1 MPGHYVRVQPSGSKS
16 FVAVALDP
24 AGKQIWATLGSAS
37 HLSIDDAREKARAAI
52 AAIKAGEDRDGPQR
66 FASVAENWFQRHV
79 EAKGLRSKIET
90 RRYLDK
96 YILPA
101 WGGRDFTSIRRG
113 DVAKL
118 LDEIED
124 TAGPVAADNAL
135 KRVSTVCSW
144 YAARHEDYASPVI
157 KGMKRSST
165 KERARD
171 RILSDDEIRAV
182 WKVAEANGSFGA
194 LVRLLLLTAQRREK
208 VAAMRWQD
216 ISLDGTWAIPAEDRE
231 KGNAGELVLPEAALA
246 IIRQQPRFAENPH
259 VFAGR
264 GGSHLSGYS
273 KSKVSL
279 DAKVAAI
286 MPVPQWGLH
295 DLRRT
300 ARSLLA
306 RVGVRPDIAE
316 RVLGHSIRGVEGT
329 YDRHSYR
336 DEKAHALRA
345 LGGLIDTIVNP
356 SANVVPLN
364 KARV

>member
-1 MPGHYVRVQPSGSKS
+1 MGDPRQRIPFEHRRRSREGSS
-16 FVAVALDP
+16 SYRRDQ
-24 AGKQIWATLGSAS
+24 GW
-37 HLSIDDAREKARAAI
+37 
-52 AAIKAGEDRDGPQR
+52 EDRDGPQR

-279 DAKVAAI
+279 DAKVAA
-286 MPVPQWGLH
+286 
-295 DLRRT
+295 
-300 ARSLLA
+300 RSCLYLSGGSPTYGELLEA
-306 RVGVRPDIAE
+306 SWRVSAFAPI
-316 RVLGHSIRGVEGT
+316 S
-329 YDRHSYR
+329 
-336 DEKAHALRA
+336 
-345 LGGLIDTIVNP
+345 P
-356 SANVVPLN
+356 SAFSVI
-364 KARV
+364 ASAA